1 MLLGGLGFMAG
12 SALLASAYSWPQL
25 VAGRLVMGLG
35 VGLATQATPLY
46 LMEMSPP
53 QWRGECVCVCVCG
66 GGGVGVG
73 GGWGGGAGHTGN
85 TYVPHGDVTT
95 TVEGE
100 VGGGAK

>member
-12 SALLASAYSWPQL
+12 SALLAAAYSWPQL

-53 QWRGECVCVCVCG
+53 QWRGEW
-66 GGGVGVG
+66 
-73 GGWGGGAGHTGN
+73 GWLM
-85 TYVPHGDVTT
+85 YV
-95 TVEGE
+95 
-100 VGGGAK
+100 